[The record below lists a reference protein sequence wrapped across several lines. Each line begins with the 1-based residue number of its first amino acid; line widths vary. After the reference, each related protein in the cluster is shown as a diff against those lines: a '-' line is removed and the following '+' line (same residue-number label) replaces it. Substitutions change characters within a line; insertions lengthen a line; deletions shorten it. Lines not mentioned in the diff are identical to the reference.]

1 MPPDPPERTLAM
13 PIHAPIIRSLAAAA
27 SLALASLAAGAAAP
41 AAAVRSVPLKI
52 TFALS
57 PAQIDATCKAGLES
71 AGKRIDAMLHRR
83 SARTFRTVVE
93 PLENVLSD
101 VTDDLAAQTL
111 LFQVAPDK
119 AVRDASERCN
129 TAVSGFAAE
138 LFARPDLYAALSA
151 ADKSGTARGPAQK
164 KLLEL
169 HLVNAKRSGAGLAPA
184 GRLRFV
190 EISKQIADLENKFS
204 STLAADATTI
214 AITREQADGL
224 KPDLVAG
231 LKTDADGKLVVPVDE
246 STSEQFLANATSEE
260 ARKAF
265 YIALNRRGGTAN
277 VALLEQAIALR
288 DEAAKLLGYPN
299 WSAYTLADRMAA
311 TPKRVE
317 DFLVGIDTAL
327 KPLAGEQHAGLSALK
342 GSRLEEWD
350 RAYYGALAK
359 KQQFDLD
366 PEAVRQYFPA
376 QHAIAAVFA
385 IYSEMLGLTFTKAGD
400 LPTWHPDVEGYR
412 VTDTATGADRGVFYL
427 DLYPRPG
434 KYGHF
439 ANFGPT
445 ARRTMP
451 DGTVRPAVNTIIGN
465 WPVPTPGKPSLLSHQ
480 DVLTFF
486 HEFGHNVADLCADSP
501 YETLNSGF
509 RLDFVEAPSQMLEN
523 FVWDRAILKR
533 ISANGA
539 GEPLPD
545 ALIDKMN
552 AARHFNEAWNEVGGI
567 IFYSL
572 ADQRF
577 HTATPPVDTNA
588 VWREAKTAWTVDD
601 FVPGTFRQA
610 SIGHFMGG
618 YEGTLYAYPW
628 AKVYAMD
635 MFTAFQKDGLQNPAV
650 GLRYR
655 NEILAPAR
663 TFEPDVLVRRFLGR
677 PMKPDAFYADL
688 GMKVDAK

>member
-1 MPPDPPERTLAM
+1 MR
-13 PIHAPIIRSLAAAA
+13 IHLFLLNPAAAA
-27 SLALASLAAGAAAP
+27 LSLALPIAAQAAHAAP
-41 AAAVRSVPLKI
+41 DTVPLKVDF
-52 TFALS
+52 TLTAE
-57 PAQIDATCKAGLES
+57 QIGASCKSEIES
-71 AGKRIDAMLHRR
+71 AGKRIDAMLRER
-83 SARTFRTVVE
+83 SARTFKTVVE
-93 PLENVLSD
+93 PLENTLSD
-101 VTDDLAAQTL
+101 LGDNLAAQTL

-119 AVRDASERCN
+119 SVRDASEKCN
-129 TAVSGFAAE
+129 TDVGGFAAE

-151 ADKSGTARGPAQK
+151 ASKSGTARGPAEK

-169 HLVNAKRSGAGLAPA
+169 HLVNAKRSGAGLAP
-184 GRLRFV
+184 RERERFV
-190 EISKQIADLENKFS
+190 EISKQITELENRFS

-214 AITREQADGL
+214 AITKDQAEGL
-224 KPDLVAG
+224 KPDLLSG
-231 LKTDADGKLVVPVDE
+231 LKTDAEGRLLVPVNE
-246 STSEQFLANATSEE
+246 STSEQFMVNAKSAE

-265 YIALNRRGGTAN
+265 YMALNQRGGEAN
-277 VALLEQAIALR
+277 VKMLEKAIALR

-299 WSAYTLADRMAA
+299 WSAYTLADRMAG
-311 TPKRVE
+311 TPRRVE
-317 DFLVGIDTAL
+317 DFLIRIDTAL
-327 KPLAGEQHAGLSALK
+327 KPLAIEQRAKLSALK

-350 RAYYGALAK
+350 RAYYSAIAK

-376 QHAIAAVFA
+376 QHTIDAVFA
-385 IYSEMLGLTFTKAGD
+385 IYSQMLGLTFTKADD
-400 LPTWHPDVEGYR
+400 LPAWHPDVVAYR

-445 ARRTMP
+445 GRRTMP
-451 DGTVRPAVNTIIGN
+451 DGTLRPAVNTIIGN

-486 HEFGHNVADLCADSP
+486 HEFGHNVAALCADSP

-533 ISANGA
+533 ISANAA

-552 AARHFNEAWNEVGGI
+552 AARHFNEAWNEVGGM

-572 ADQRF
+572 VDQRF
-577 HTATPPVDTNA
+577 HTATPPADTSA
-588 VWREAKTAWTVDD
+588 IWRETKLRYTGDD
-601 FVPGTFRQA
+601 FVSGTYRQA

-618 YEGTLYAYPW
+618 YEGSLYAYTW

-635 MFTAFQKDGLQNPAV
+635 IFTAFQKDGLQNPAV
-650 GLRYR
+650 GMRYR
-655 NEILAPAR
+655 QDILAPAR
-663 TFEPDVLVRRFLGR
+663 TFEPDVLVQRFLGR
-677 PMKPDAFYADL
+677 PMKPDAFYEDL
-688 GMKVDAK
+688 GMKVGKK

>member
-1 MPPDPPERTLAM
+1 MS
-13 PIHAPIIRSLAAAA
+13 IRPMFLHSIAAAA
-27 SLALASLAAGAAAP
+27 AIALLPAAAGAAP
-41 AAAVRSVPLKI
+41 ARTVPLKVD
-52 TFALS
+52 FALTG
-57 PAQIDATCKAGLES
+57 ARIDASCKSAIES
-71 AGKRIDAMLHRR
+71 AGKRVDAMLRAR
-83 SARTFRTVVE
+83 SARTFKTIVE

-101 VTDDLAAQTL
+101 LTDNLAAQIL

-119 AVRDASERCN
+119 SVRDASERCN
-129 TAVSGFAAE
+129 TAVSGFTAE

-151 ADKSGTARGPAQK
+151 ASKSGTARGPAQK

-184 GRLRFV
+184 GRQRFV
-190 EISKQIADLENKFS
+190 DITKQIADLENKFS
-204 STLAADATTI
+204 STLAADTTTI

-231 LKTDADGKLVVPVDE
+231 LKTDADGKLLVPVDE
-246 STSEQFLANATSEE
+246 STSEQFLSNAKSEE

-265 YIALNRRGGTAN
+265 YIALNRRGGSAN
-277 VALLEQAIALR
+277 VELLEKAIALR

-299 WSAYTLADRMAA
+299 WSAYTLADRMAG
-311 TPKRVE
+311 TPQRVE
-317 DFLVGIDTAL
+317 DFLTRIDTAL
-327 KPLAGEQHAGLSALK
+327 KPLAAEQRAKLSALK

-350 RAYYGALAK
+350 RVYYSAVAK

-376 QHAIAAVFA
+376 EHTIAAVFA
-385 IYSEMLGLTFTKAGD
+385 IYSEMLGLTFTKAAD
-400 LPTWHPDVEGYR
+400 LPAWHPDVVAYR

-445 ARRTMP
+445 AGRTMP
-451 DGTVRPAVNTIIGN
+451 GGTVRPAVNTIIGN

-523 FVWDRAILKR
+523 FVWDRTILKR
-533 ISANGA
+533 ISANAA

-552 AARHFNEAWNEVGGI
+552 AARHFNEAWSEVGGI

-572 ADQRF
+572 VDQRF
-577 HTATPPVDTNA
+577 HTAAPPVDTNA
-588 VWREAKTAWTVDD
+588 IWREGKAAWTVDD
-601 FVPGTFRQA
+601 FVPGTYRQA

-650 GLRYR
+650 GMRYR

-663 TFEPDVLVRRFLGR
+663 TFEPDVLVQRFLGR

-688 GMKVDAK
+688 GMKVDGK

>member
-1 MPPDPPERTLAM
+1 MT
-13 PIHAPIIRSLAAAA
+13 PIRPSLIRSIAAAASFVLLPLAAAA
-27 SLALASLAAGAAAP
+27 ATLP
-41 AAAVRSVPLKI
+41 RSVPLKI
-52 TFALS
+52 AFALT
-57 PAQIDATCKAGLES
+57 PAQIDASCKAGIES
-71 AGKRIDAMLHRR
+71 AGKRVDALLHRR
-83 SARTFRTVVE
+83 SARTFKTVVE
-93 PLENVLSD
+93 PLEDVLSD
-101 VTDDLAAQTL
+101 VTDDLAAQTF
-111 LFQVAPDK
+111 LFQVSPDK

-129 TAVSGFAAE
+129 NTVSGFTAE

-151 ADKSGTARGPAQK
+151 AGKSGTARGPAQK

-169 HLVNAKRSGAGLAPA
+169 HLINAKRSGAGLAP
-184 GRLRFV
+184 GKRRRFV
-190 EISKQIADLENKFS
+190 EISKQITDLENRFS
-204 STLAADATTI
+204 STLAADTTTI

-224 KPDLVAG
+224 KPDLLAG
-231 LKTDADGKLVVPVDE
+231 LKTDGDGKLLVPVDE
-246 STSEQFLANATSEE
+246 STSEQFLSNAKSEE

-265 YIALNRRGGTAN
+265 YLALNRRGGDAN
-277 VALLEQAIALR
+277 VALLEKALALR

-299 WSAYTLADRMAA
+299 WSAYTLADRMAG
-311 TPKRVE
+311 TPQRVE
-317 DFLVGIDTAL
+317 DFLVRIDTAL
-327 KPLAGEQHAGLSALK
+327 KPLAREQRARLSALK

-350 RAYYGALAK
+350 RAYYGAIAK

-366 PEAVRQYFPA
+366 PETVRQYFPA
-376 QHAIAAVFA
+376 QRTMDAVFA
-385 IYSEMLGLTFTKAGD
+385 IYSEMLGLTFTKADD
-400 LPTWHPDVEGYR
+400 LPAWHPDVMGYR

-445 ARRTMP
+445 ARRTLA
-451 DGTVRPAVNTIIGN
+451 DGTVRPAVNTIVGN
-465 WPVPTPGKPSLLSHQ
+465 WPVPAPGKPSLLSHQ

-533 ISANGA
+533 ISANAA

-552 AARHFNEAWNEVGGI
+552 AARHFNEAWGEVGGI

-588 VWREAKTAWTVDD
+588 IWREGKAAWTVDD

-663 TFEPDVLVRRFLGR
+663 SVEPDVLVTRFLGR
-677 PMKPDAFYADL
+677 PMKPDAFYEDL

>member
-1 MPPDPPERTLAM
+1 MLIRPLVP
-13 PIHAPIIRSLAAAA
+13 HALAAA
-27 SLALASLAAGAAAP
+27 LALVLSPAGAAPARTVPLHVDWSLAP
-41 AAAVRSVPLKI
+41 AA
-52 TFALS
+52 
-57 PAQIDATCKAGLES
+57 IDASCKSEIET
-71 AGKRIDAMLHRR
+71 AGKRVDAMLRVR
-83 SARTFRTVVE
+83 SARTFRSVAE

-101 VTDDLAAQTL
+101 LNDDLAAQAL
-111 LFQVAPDK
+111 LFQVSPDA
-119 AVRDASERCN
+119 AVREASEKCN
-129 TAVSGFAAE
+129 NAVAAFNAD
-138 LFARPDLYAALSA
+138 LYSRPDLYAALA
-151 ADKSGTARGPAQK
+151 AASKSGTARGPAQK

-169 HLVNAKRSGAGLAPA
+169 QLVSAKRAGAGLPPA
-184 GRLRFV
+184 KRQRFV
-190 EISKQIADLENKFS
+190 AISKQIADLETRFS
-204 STLAADATTI
+204 SALATDPSTI

-224 KPDLVAG
+224 KPDLLAS
-231 LKTDADGKLVVPVDE
+231 LKTDADGKLLVPVNE
-246 STSEQFLANATSEE
+246 STSEQFLANATSED

-265 YIALNRRGGTAN
+265 YVALNRRGGSGN

-299 WSAYTLADRMAA
+299 WSAYTLADRMAG
-311 TPKRVE
+311 TPRHVE

-327 KPLAGEQHAGLSALK
+327 KPLAGEQRAKLSALK
-342 GSRLEEWD
+342 GSRLQEWD
-350 RAYYGALAK
+350 RTFYGALAK

-366 PEAVRQYFPA
+366 PETVRQYFPA
-376 QHAIAAVFA
+376 QHTIDAVFA
-385 IYSEMLGLTFTKAGD
+385 IYSQMLGLTFTKADD
-400 LPTWHPDVEGYR
+400 LPAWHPDVVAYR
-412 VTDTATGADRGVFYL
+412 VTDTASGADRGVFYL

-445 ARRTMP
+445 ARRTLP

-465 WPVPTPGKPSLLSHQ
+465 WPVPSPGKPSLLSHQ

-486 HEFGHNVADLCADSP
+486 HEFGHNVADLCGDAP
-501 YETLNSGF
+501 YETLNAGF

-523 FVWDRAILKR
+523 FVWDKAILKR
-533 ISANGA
+533 ISANAA

-552 AARHFNEAWNEVGGI
+552 AARHFNEAWGQVGGI

-572 ADQRF
+572 VDQRF

-588 VWREAKTAWTVDD
+588 IWRDVKTAYTVDD
-601 FVPGTFRQA
+601 YVPGTFRQA
-610 SIGHFMGG
+610 SIDHFMGG

-635 MFTAFQKDGLQNPAV
+635 LFTAFQQAGLQDPKV
-650 GLRYR
+650 GMRYR
-655 NEILAPAR
+655 TEILAPAR

-677 PMKPDAFYADL
+677 AMKPDAFYEDL
-688 GMKVDAK
+688 GMKPGAK

>member
-1 MPPDPPERTLAM
+1 MSV
-13 PIHAPIIRSLAAAA
+13 RSQFPRLIAAAA
-27 SLALASLAAGAAAP
+27 SLALLPFAASAAAP
-41 AAAVRSVPLKI
+41 RTVPLKI
-52 TFALS
+52 DFALT
-57 PAQIDATCKAGLES
+57 PARIDDTCKAEIAA
-71 AGKRIDAMLHRR
+71 AGKRIDAMLRAR
-83 SARTFRTVVE
+83 SARTFKTVAE
-93 PLENVLSD
+93 PLENALSD
-101 VTDDLAAQTL
+101 LADDLAAQTL

-119 AVRDASERCN
+119 AVRDASEKCN
-129 TAVSGFAAE
+129 TAVSGFTAE
-138 LFARPDLYAALSA
+138 LFARPDLYAALAA
-151 ADKSGTARGPAQK
+151 ADKSHTARGPAQK

-184 GRLRFV
+184 GRQRFV
-190 EISKQIADLENKFS
+190 DITKEIADLENKFS
-204 STLAADATTI
+204 STLASDATTI
-214 AITREQADGL
+214 TITKEQADGL
-224 KPDLVAG
+224 KPDLVAS

-246 STSEQFLANATSEE
+246 STSEQFLSNASSEE

-265 YIALNRRGGTAN
+265 YVALNRRGGSAN
-277 VALLEQAIALR
+277 VELLEKALALR
-288 DEAAKLLGYPN
+288 DEAAKLLGYAN
-299 WSAYTLADRMAA
+299 WSAYTLADRMAG
-311 TPKRVE
+311 TPRRVE
-317 DFLVGIDTAL
+317 DFLTRIDTAL
-327 KPLAGEQHAGLSALK
+327 KPLAGEQRARLAALK

-350 RAYYGALAK
+350 RQYYGAIAK

-376 QHAIAAVFA
+376 QHTIEAVFA
-385 IYSEMLGLTFTKAGD
+385 IYSEMLGLTFTKASD
-400 LPTWHPDVEGYR
+400 LPAWHPDVVGYR
-412 VTDTATGADRGVFYL
+412 VTDTATGVDRGVFYL

-445 ARRTMP
+445 AGRTMP

-465 WPVPTPGKPSLLSHQ
+465 WPVPAPGKPSLLSHQ

-486 HEFGHNVADLCADSP
+486 HEFGHNVADLCADAP
-501 YETLNSGF
+501 YETLNAGF

-523 FVWDRAILKR
+523 FVWDHAILKR
-533 ISANGA
+533 ISANAA

-545 ALIDKMN
+545 ALIAKMN

-572 ADQRF
+572 VDQRF
-577 HTATPPVDTNA
+577 HTSAPPVDTNA
-588 VWREAKTAWTVDD
+588 IWRDGKAAWTVDD
-601 FVPGTFRQA
+601 YVAGTYRQA

-650 GLRYR
+650 GMRYR
-655 NEILAPAR
+655 KEILAPAR
-663 TFEPDVLVRRFLGR
+663 TFEPDVLVQRFLGR

-688 GMKVDAK
+688 GMKVDGK